1 MLNHKTFFKMV
12 YVKNKTRSKY
22 KCTFF
27 LIRSLVLYGSVF
39 RAGVWAGEWC
49 RAQPCCKQRVPRSL
63 GEDEPSQSF
72 FFICARFQGGRGLVS
87 TAIKLILAIKI
98 SSPLLLPPFSRGK
111 PHWMSWWM
119 YCSAGEAIAGSFPC
133 PQHSPIRRY
142 HSFLSKSRKCTLQ
155 FVWCLI
161 KC

>member
-72 FFICARFQGGRGLVS
+72 FFICAGFQGGRGLVS
-87 TAIKLILAIKI
+87 TEIKLILAIKI
-98 SSPLLLPPFSRGK
+98 SPPFSFHHFPVESPTECPDGCTAVLVK
-111 PHWMSWWM
+111 PLQAASLALSIPQSGDIIHFFQK
-119 YCSAGEAIAGSFPC
+119 AGNVLFN
-133 PQHSPIRRY
+133 
-142 HSFLSKSRKCTLQ
+142 LSG
-155 FVWCLI
+155 V
-161 KC
+161 